1 MKKYSLKSLAIEIT
15 GKDEY
20 FWDWDREYDLVR
32 RIDKTVRYIFNIK
45 TITDKNKDRYV
56 RVCKFLYENDDTR
69 LLMNKHAK
77 IVEKTREEK
86 IKDGVL
92 IFQSDLKRLTNEE
105 NIKVFE
111 VSVEFFRGTEWGYF
125 LEERMNSM
133 KSEEYNEVLA
143 KVEEEVERIKMSIQG
158 YPYREKIEKMKE
170 LLKYLNEQRLEIDKN
185 VNDSLILPK

>member
-77 IVEKTREEK
+77 IVEKIREEK

-105 NIKVFE
+105 SIKVFE
-111 VSVEFFRGTEWGYF
+111 VLVEFFRGTEWGYF

-158 YPYREKIEKMKE
+158 YLYREKIEKMKE